1 MKIRL
6 KQLSIVGLGL
16 ISSAG
21 QVLAHAG
28 EDEFA
33 HHSGM
38 MGWMY
43 GGSMGFFGW
52 LIWLLVAVALIL
64 LIVWLIKQ
72 ISKK

>member
-28 EDEFA
+28 EDKFV
-33 HHSGM
+33 HHNGM
-38 MGWMY
+38 MGGMF
-43 GGSMGFFGW
+43 GSGMVFFGW